1 MTTLQALRWKRGRSA
16 LAALLAAFLLAG
28 CAAQR
33 LHEEGLVLIE
43 EGRVEEGVA
52 RLQEAVKLAP
62 DNLRY
67 RMDLLARRD
76 YAVSRL
82 LSAANSERT
91 AGRLDRAEALYRRVL
106 AIDDKNPHA
115 QARLA
120 VLARERRHAQL
131 VKQSQELMKK
141 ADVETAAARLREVLA
156 ENPRQNDAAA
166 LLREID
172 EQRVREA
179 LAAPALKS
187 RQTKPVTLEFRD
199 ASLKMV
205 FEALSRTSG
214 INFILD
220 KDVRGDAKTTIFAR
234 QVSVEDAIGLIL
246 LPNQLEKK
254 ILSENSMLIYPN
266 TPQKLREYQDL
277 IMKSFYLENAD
288 VKQTLNMI
296 KTMLKTRDVFI
307 DEKINLLVMRDTP
320 EVIRLA
326 EKLVAAQ
333 DLAEAEVMLE
343 VEVLEISRSRLMELG
358 LRWPD
363 QLTFGVLDTSGDP
376 FVVNDLRGI
385 NRNRITMNS
394 PSVTLNARKVDGDS
408 NLLASPRIRV
418 KNREKAKILIG
429 DRVPVIS
436 SQVTPST
443 GTPVVTEQVQ
453 YLDVGLKLEVEP
465 NVHLDDQV
473 AIKVSLEVSTLG
485 EQTRTA
491 TGTVAYRIG
500 TRTASTVLRMED
512 GETQVL
518 MGLIRDDDR
527 KSANKVP
534 GLGDL
539 PVLGRLFGSQL
550 DDAQKTEIVL
560 SITPRLVRNVRRVD
574 AQVAEFF
581 SGTEA
586 AMRSQPFYV
595 RPVAAAADKISL
607 AATAPGPV
615 AAAASAPAPAA
626 PQTGAA
632 SLNLA
637 WQGPAGAKVG
647 EQFTVTLKAKAEQPI
662 ANLGL
667 QLGFDASA
675 LEVVE
680 VTEGAFIKSNSGST
694 AFSHSID
701 PTAGTIAVR
710 VVARP
715 GGEQMASDGDLLSV
729 TFRVTQA
736 KPQAQVQLLN
746 VSPAGAGSQ
755 PVTVPRTAP
764 HQMALLP

>member
-1 MTTLQALRWKRGRSA
+1 VTPLRI
-16 LAALLAAFLLAG
+16 ALLAAVLLLGG
-28 CAAQR
+28 CAAER
-33 LHEEGLVLIE
+33 LHDEGLVLID
-43 EGRVEEGVA
+43 EGRVQEGVA
-52 RLQEAVKLAP
+52 KLQEAVKLAP
-62 DNLRY
+62 DNLRF
-67 RMDLLARRD
+67 RADLLTRREQ
-76 YAVSRL
+76 AVNRL
-82 LSAANSERT
+82 LGIANAART
-91 AGRLDRAEALYRRVL
+91 AGRLDQAEAAYRAVL
-106 AIDDKNPHA
+106 SIDEHNPRA
-115 QARLA
+115 TARLEA
-120 VLARERRHAQL
+120 LQRDRRHAALLKDAQA
-131 VKQSQELMKK
+131 LMKK
-141 ADVETAAARLREVLA
+141 AEVETATARLRAVLA
-156 ENPRQNDAAA
+156 ENPKQAEARA

-172 EQRVREA
+172 EQRVRDA

-187 RQTKPVTLEFRD
+187 RQAKPVTLEFRD

-205 FEALSRTSG
+205 FDALSRVSG
-214 INFILD
+214 INFVLD
-220 KDVRGDAKTTIFAR
+220 KDVRGDTKTTIYAR
-234 QVSVEDAIGLIL
+234 QVSLEDAIDLVL

-254 ILSENSMLIYPN
+254 ILSENSMLIYPS
-266 TPQKLREYQDL
+266 TPQKLRDYQDL

-343 VEVLEISRSRLMELG
+343 VEVIEIARNRLMELG
-358 LRWPD
+358 VKWPD
-363 QLTFGVLDTSGDP
+363 QFTFGILDVTGDP
-376 FVVNDLRGI
+376 FVIGDLRGL
-385 NRNRITMNS
+385 NRDRITMNS
-394 PSVTLNARKVDGDS
+394 PSVSINLKKTDGDT

-418 KNREKAKILIG
+418 RNREKARILIG

-443 GTPVVTEQVQ
+443 GTPVVTEVVQ

-473 AIKVSLEVSTLG
+473 GIKVSLEVSTLG
-485 EQTRTA
+485 EQTKTG

-527 KSANKVP
+527 KSAAKIP

-550 DDAQKTEIVL
+550 DDNQKTEIVL

-574 AQVAEFF
+574 AQTAEFF
-581 SGTEA
+581 TGTEA
-586 AMRSQPFYV
+586 TMRSQPFYV
-595 RPVAAAADKISL
+595 RPAAGAGEKVSLTGAVDKVGLAAAQP
-607 AATAPGPV
+607 PG
-615 AAAASAPAPAA
+615 PAPASPPAA
-626 PQTGAA
+626 PPDAGVR
-632 SLNLA
+632 SLNLS

-647 EQFTVTLKAKAEQPI
+647 EQFTVTLRAKADEPI

-667 QLGFDASA
+667 QLGFDATA
-675 LEVVE
+675 LEVVQ
-680 VTEGAFIKSNSGST
+680 VVEGGFIKATSGST

-701 PTAGTIAVR
+701 PAAGTIAVR

-715 GGEQMASDGDLLSV
+715 GGEQISSEGELLSV
-729 TFRVTQA
+729 TFKALKAV
-736 KPQAQVQLLN
+736 PQAQVRVLN
-746 VSPAGAGSQ
+746 VSPTGAGSQ
-755 PVTVPRTAP
+755 AVNVPQTAP
-764 HQMALLP
+764 HQLALLP

>member
-1 MTTLQALRWKRGRSA
+1 VTRGSGTA
-16 LAALLAAFLLAG
+16 CAVLLAAWLLAG
-28 CAAQR
+28 CAGQR
-33 LHEEGLVLIE
+33 VHDEGLVLIE
-43 EGRVEEGVA
+43 EGRMEEGVA
-52 RLQEAVKLAP
+52 RLGEAVRLSP

-67 RMDLLARRD
+67 RMDLLDRRE
-76 YAVSRL
+76 YAVNQL
-82 LSAANSERT
+82 LALANAERA
-91 AGRLDRAEALYRRVL
+91 AGRLEAAEAAYRRVL
-106 AIDDKNPHA
+106 AIDARNARA
-115 QARLA
+115 QARLGA
-120 VLARERRHAQL
+120 LQRERRHADSVQQAQAL
-131 VKQSQELMKK
+131 LKK
-141 ADVETAAARLREVLA
+141 GDVDAAEARLRAVLA
-156 ENPRQNDAAA
+156 ENPKQPEARA
-166 LLREID
+166 LLRGID

-199 ASLKMV
+199 ATLKMV
-205 FEALSRTSG
+205 FDALSRTSG

-220 KDVRGDAKTTIFAR
+220 KDVRGDARTTIFAR
-234 QVSVEDAIGLIL
+234 QVSVEDAIDLIL

-254 ILSENSMLIYPN
+254 ILSENSILVYPN

-277 IMKSFYLENAD
+277 VMKSFYLENAD

-296 KTMLKTRDVFI
+296 KTMLKTKDVFI

-326 EKLVAAQ
+326 EKLVSAQ
-333 DLAEAEVMLE
+333 DLAEAEVTLE
-343 VEVLEISRSRLMELG
+343 VEVLEISRTRLMELG
-358 LRWPD
+358 VKWPD
-363 QLTFGVLDTSGDP
+363 QFTFGVVDTTGDP
-376 FVVNDLRGI
+376 FVISDLRGI
-385 NRNRITMNS
+385 NRDRVTMNA
-394 PSVTLNARKVDGDS
+394 PSATLNLKKTDGDT

-418 KNREKAKILIG
+418 RNREKARILIG

-443 GTPVVTEQVQ
+443 GTPVVTEVVQ

-473 AIKVSLEVSTLG
+473 AIKVALEVSTLG

-550 DDAQKTEIVL
+550 DDSQKTEIVL
-560 SITPRLVRNVRRVD
+560 SITPRLVRNVRRVE
-574 AQVAEFF
+574 ARVAEFF

-586 AMRSQPFYV
+586 TMRSQRFFV
-595 RPVAAAADKISL
+595 KPVAGPGEKIAL
-607 AATAPGPV
+607 AAPG
-615 AAAASAPAPAA
+615 AAPAPVPPA
-626 PQTGAA
+626 
-632 SLNLA
+632 
-637 WQGPAGAKVG
+637 GPAADRQTEPVFALTWQAPPQAKVG
-647 EQFTVTLKAKAEQPI
+647 DEFTVTLRAKADEPI
-662 ANLGL
+662 TNLGI
-667 QLGFDASA
+667 QLGFDAQS
-675 LEVVE
+675 LEVVD
-680 VTEGAFIKSNSGST
+680 VAAGDFLKRGDIPA

-701 PTAGTIAVR
+701 PSGKISVR
-710 VVARP
+710 AVARA
-715 GGEQMASDGDLLSV
+715 GGASGPAEGDLLTV
-729 TFRVTQA
+729 TFRATRASAQS
-736 KPQAQVQLLN
+736 QVQLLD
-746 VSPAGAGSQ
+746 VSMPGAA
-755 PVTVPRTAP
+755 TIRRAP
-764 HQMALLP
+764 PHTIALRP

>member
-1 MTTLQALRWKRGRSA
+1 VTRLRAAARVAALA
-16 LAALLAAFLLAG
+16 LAATLLAG

-33 LHEEGLVLIE
+33 AHDEGLVLVE
-43 EGRVEEGVA
+43 EGRMEEGVA
-52 RLQEAVKLAP
+52 RLQEAVRLSP

-67 RMDLLARRD
+67 RMDLLTRRE
-76 YAVSRL
+76 YAVNQL
-82 LSAANSERT
+82 LALANAERA
-91 AGRLDRAEALYRRVL
+91 AGRLERAESLYRRVL
-106 AIDDKNPHA
+106 AVDPANPRA

-120 VLARERRHAQL
+120 ALQRDRRHADS
-131 VKQSQELMKK
+131 VKQAQGLLKK
-141 ADVETAAARLREVLA
+141 GDVDGAEARLRSVLS
-156 ENPRQNDAAA
+156 ENPRQADARA

-187 RQTKPVTLEFRD
+187 RHTKPVTLEFRD

-205 FEALSRTSG
+205 FDALSRTSG

-220 KDVRGDAKTTIFAR
+220 KEVRGDARTTIYAR
-234 QVSVEDAIGLIL
+234 QVSVEDAIDLIL

-254 ILSENSMLIYPN
+254 VLSENSILVYPN

-296 KTMLKTRDVFI
+296 KTMLKTKDVFI

-326 EKLVAAQ
+326 EKLVSAQ

-343 VEVLEISRSRLMELG
+343 VEVLEISHTRLMELG
-358 LRWPD
+358 VKWPD
-363 QLTFGVLDTSGDP
+363 QFTFGVVDTTGDP
-376 FVVNDLRGI
+376 FVISDLRGI
-385 NRNRITMNS
+385 NRDRITMNS
-394 PSVTLNARKVDGDS
+394 PSATLNLKKTDGDT

-418 KNREKAKILIG
+418 RNREKARILIG

-443 GTPVVTEQVQ
+443 GTPVVTEIVQ

-473 AIKVSLEVSTLG
+473 AIKVALEVSTLG
-485 EQTRTA
+485 DATKTA

-500 TRTASTVLRMED
+500 TRTANTVLRMED

-527 KSANKVP
+527 KSASKVP
-534 GLGDL
+534 GLGEL
-539 PVLGRLFGSQL
+539 PVLGRLFGSHL
-550 DDAQKTEIVL
+550 DDSEKTEIVL

-574 AQVAEFF
+574 ARVAEFF
-581 SGTEA
+581 SGTEQT
-586 AMRSQPFYV
+586 MRSQPFYV
-595 RPVAAAADKISL
+595 RPVAASAEKL
-607 AATAPGPV
+607 ALIGSASPPG
-615 AAAASAPAPAA
+615 ASAPAPSVPAANAA
-626 PQTGAA
+626 PATAA
-632 SLNLA
+632 PAAPVFALT
-637 WQGPAGAKVG
+637 WQGPAQAKVG
-647 EQFTVTLKAKAEQPI
+647 DEFTVTLRAKADQQI
-662 ANLGL
+662 TNLGI
-667 QLGFDASA
+667 QLGFDAQA
-675 LEVVE
+675 LEVVN
-680 VTEGAFIKSNSGST
+680 VAAGDFLRRGDVPA

-701 PTAGTIAVR
+701 PNGGKISMRAVGRAGGPTGPA
-710 VVARP
+710 
-715 GGEQMASDGDLLSV
+715 EGDLLSI
-729 TFRVTQA
+729 TFKVVQPNA
-736 KPQAQVQLLN
+736 QAQVQLLD
-746 VSPAGAGSQ
+746 VTMPGVGG
-755 PVTVPRTAP
+755 PVDIRRAP
-764 HQMALLP
+764 PHRMALSP